1 MMIDIQDRS
10 VCAKMGDYLATA
22 VARTCEDGVIGG
34 WAVHAWI
41 GDRQMVS
48 AWCQLDRYDAERA
61 CRLLVRWLA
70 NRPKFRG
77 DLCKAD

>member
-1 MMIDIQDRS
+1 
-10 VCAKMGDYLATA
+10 MGDYYATA

-34 WAVHAWI
+34 WAVHAWN

-48 AWCQLDRYDAERA
+48 AWCQFDQVDAIRA
-61 CRLLVRWLA
+61 CRLLLRWLA

-77 DLCKAD
+77 DLCKAEAF

>member
-1 MMIDIQDRS
+1 MILDVQDRAVS
-10 VCAKMGDYLATA
+10 AKMGDYLATA
-22 VARTCEDGVIGG
+22 KVTTCEDGVKG

-48 AWCQLDRYDAERA
+48 AWCQLDRCDADRA

>member
-1 MMIDIQDRS
+1 MILDVQDKS
-10 VCAKMGDYLATA
+10 VSAKMGEYLATA
-22 VARTCEDGVIGG
+22 KVTTCEDGVKG

-48 AWCQLDRYDAERA
+48 AWCQLDHTDAVRA